1 MHATAES
8 ALLSMAPVLTFV
20 ASNWEEERLQTLYL
34 GAVAF
39 GVTLLVAS
47 FLLGGK
53 DTDHGDGHGD
63 FGLAWAPFGSLRF
76 WVFLFTFGGGAGYA
90 LTKLG
95 SSSVIAG
102 VGAGAIG
109 WVAGALAVMVVRS
122 MTKHSASSEVTAAE
136 LVGTTGTLLLPSSP
150 GQPGKVR
157 VDIKGRAEDF
167 VANVVE
173 DGGNLPTGTTVLIVA
188 EGERGSLLVTK
199 HEM

>member
-1 MHATAES
+1 
-8 ALLSMAPVLTFV
+8 MAPVRTFV

-53 DTDHGDGHGD
+53 DTDSGDGGHAD
-63 FGLAWAPFGSLRF
+63 FGLAWAPFASFRF

-102 VGAGAIG
+102 VGAGVFG
-109 WVAGALAVMVVRS
+109 WVAGALAVTVIRS
-122 MTKHSASSEVTAAE
+122 MSKHSASSDVAGAE
-136 LVGTTGTLLLPSSP
+136 LVGSTGTLLLPASP
-150 GQPGKVR
+150 ALPGKVR

-199 HEM
+199 HDV

>member
-1 MHATAES
+1 MQ
-8 ALLSMAPVLTFV
+8 
-20 ASNWEEERLQTLYL
+20 NLYL

-53 DTDHGDGHGD
+53 DTDHGDGNAADAGHAD
-63 FGLAWAPFGSLRF
+63 FGIAWAPFGSLRF
-76 WVFLFTFGGGAGYA
+76 WVFFFTFGGGAGYA
-90 LTKLG
+90 LSKLG
-95 SSSVIAG
+95 SSSVVAG
-102 VGAGAIG
+102 VGAGVIG
-109 WVAGALAVMVVRS
+109 WLAGALAVSVIRS
-122 MTKHSASSEVTAAE
+122 MTKHSASSELAGAE
-136 LVGTTGTLLLPSSP
+136 LVGATGTLTLPVGP

-157 VDIKGRAEDF
+157 VEIKGRAEDF